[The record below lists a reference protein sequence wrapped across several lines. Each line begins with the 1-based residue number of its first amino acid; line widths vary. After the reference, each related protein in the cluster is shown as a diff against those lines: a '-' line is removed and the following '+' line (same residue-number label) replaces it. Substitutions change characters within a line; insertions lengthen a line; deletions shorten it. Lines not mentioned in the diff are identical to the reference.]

1 MLLMFDSLENP
12 FSNINSEHMR
22 FKALDEMGVL
32 VRPKMVDIGCGLTDR
47 MMGGH
52 VLFEP
57 KPVQMSVIPLR
68 SVLKII
74 LLDCN
79 LFEIVIKYMKQL
91 ECSSK
96 ICISNFVQ
104 SQLWQSKLKDN
115 SQKLILP
122 LFIYFDDFEINNA
135 LGSHAGNNKLGAVY
149 ASLACLPP
157 EYSSSLENIF
167 LVSLFKSKDRQ
178 EYGNHAVF
186 SELISELK
194 FLETTGIDIL
204 YNGKINKVFFSLG
217 LILGDN
223 LGLHSMLGF
232 SESFIANFPCRF
244 CKSHKTECQHQVE
257 QIDNNLRNEVNYSN
271 DVAVDD
277 LTLTGIKQLC
287 IFNEINS
294 FHVTKN
300 YAVDIM
306 HDILEGVC
314 KYDIGMMLKTM
325 IYDLNYFTID
335 ILNDR
340 IESFNY
346 GPINIRN
353 IPPLLSNES
362 LRRGIIKMSASEM
375 LCFTKNLALIIGEL
389 VPLHSKYWCL
399 YVTLKQI
406 IDILL
411 GKCLKVEDIKLCKVL
426 IKEHHELYIQL
437 FNTHLKPKFHHMIHY
452 PFIMEQCGPL
462 SSLWSMRF
470 ESKHKQ
476 LKETAKSI
484 TSRKN
489 SPYTLALK
497 HQLSLAYRV
506 LSSNNNIIDMQFG
519 HQITLSETTWLEYS
533 KVEFLCSPFEFLE
546 DAIFVSWINFKGT
559 TYNSNN
565 MSILVSLSDNPNI
578 LPIFGLIISIFI
590 QADNIP
596 FIICKIYENNYF
608 DEHFQAYNVQ
618 LPEKLLCCSVEKLDS
633 VHPTVHCVLSN
644 NLSYIPL

>member
-1 MLLMFDSLENP
+1 MLPMFDSLENP

-32 VRPKMVDIGCGLTDR
+32 VKPKMVDIGCGLTNR
-47 MMGGH
+47 MMRGH

-74 LLDCN
+74 LQDCN

-96 ICISNFVQ
+96 KCISNFVQ

-135 LGSHAGNNKLGAVY
+135 LGSHAGNNKLDAVY

-178 EYGNHAVF
+178 EYGNHAIF

-257 QIDNNLRNEVNYSN
+257 QIDNNLRNEVNYSD
-271 DVAVDD
+271 DVAVND

-314 KYDIGMMLKTM
+314 KYDIGMMLETM

-335 ILNDR
+335 ILSDR

-353 IPPLLSNES
+353 RPPLLSNES

-452 PFIMEQCGPL
+452 PFIMEQCGP
-462 SSLWSMRF
+462 
-470 ESKHKQ
+470 
-476 LKETAKSI
+476 
-484 TSRKN
+484 
-489 SPYTLALK
+489 
-497 HQLSLAYRV
+497 
-506 LSSNNNIIDMQFG
+506 
-519 HQITLSETTWLEYS
+519 
-533 KVEFLCSPFEFLE
+533 
-546 DAIFVSWINFKGT
+546 
-559 TYNSNN
+559 
-565 MSILVSLSDNPNI
+565 
-578 LPIFGLIISIFI
+578 
-590 QADNIP
+590 
-596 FIICKIYENNYF
+596 
-608 DEHFQAYNVQ
+608 
-618 LPEKLLCCSVEKLDS
+618 
-633 VHPTVHCVLSN
+633 
-644 NLSYIPL
+644 